1 MRTPRQLLNAF
12 FEATLQGTEVTVA
25 LFATDGLY
33 EVPYL
38 ESLGL
43 PWRYRGRDEIA
54 RFLAVNRELFP
65 QLAFHD
71 LVIVAE
77 STDRVVAEY
86 QFTTRSTRT
95 ARMIHQLIVGQLESA
110 GGRIALLRESVNLV
124 EMALAL
130 YPHGLA
136 DHRVPSDRDVGPDS

>member
-12 FEATLQGTEVTVA
+12 FEATLQGTDVTVA
-25 LFATDGLY
+25 LFGRDSLY

-43 PWRYRGRDEIA
+43 PWRYRGQEEIA
-54 RFLAVNRELFP
+54 RFLAANRQLFP

-77 STDRVVAEY
+77 SMGRVVAEY

-95 ARMIHQLIVGQLESA
+95 GRMIHQLIVGRLESVD
-110 GGRIALLRESVNLV
+110 GRIALLRESVNLV
-124 EMALAL
+124 EMAFAL

-136 DHRVPSDRDVGPDS
+136 DHRVPSDRDVEPDS

>member
-1 MRTPRQLLNAF
+1 MQTPRQLLNAF
-12 FEATLQGTEVTVA
+12 FETTLQGTDATVS
-25 LFATDGLY
+25 LFAKDGLY

-54 RFLAVNRELFP
+54 RFLAGNRELFP

-71 LVIVAE
+71 VVIVAE
-77 STDRVVAEY
+77 SMDRVVAEY
-86 QFTTRSTRT
+86 QFTTRSART
-95 ARMIHQLIVGQLESA
+95 ARMIHQLIVGRLEA
-110 GGRIALLRESVNLV
+110 ADGRIGLLRESLNLV
-124 EMALAL
+124 EMAFAL